1 LLRSIVVDVSITE
14 EYLALGGTYCDI
26 VRLHEGGSCEDV
38 YVKIFN
44 DKAFEGKGMS
54 FMGKREACL
63 TDNVQGG

>member
-1 LLRSIVVDVSITE
+1 MDSSITKD
-14 EYLALGGTYCDI
+14 YLALGGTYCDI

-44 DKAFEGKGMS
+44 DKAFEGMS
-54 FMGKREACL
+54 FTGKMEACL